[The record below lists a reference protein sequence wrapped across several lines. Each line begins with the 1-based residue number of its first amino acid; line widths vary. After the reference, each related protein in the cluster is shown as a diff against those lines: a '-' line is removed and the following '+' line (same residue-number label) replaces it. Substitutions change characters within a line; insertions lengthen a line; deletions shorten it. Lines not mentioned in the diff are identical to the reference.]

1 MKKKVAVNV
10 AHTRNKKGVYE
21 KIVKDKVCPF
31 CVDFSEKKDIF
42 KYHTKPILFHGTHWV
57 VTENFDPYKGTRCH
71 FMFVHRKH
79 IVSFSELKPAALK
92 ELVSL
97 TKKLEEKFLLPAG
110 VFLFR
115 FGDTNYTGGSVDH
128 FHGHFVLGTKKTKKR
143 TNRFFFMLD
152 TKKPTDN
159 LCRLRFLLLPRT

>member
-1 MKKKVAVNV
+1 MKKRVVVNV

-21 KIVKDKVCPF
+21 KIVKDEVCPF

-42 KYHTKPILFHGTHWV
+42 KYHTKPILFHGAHWV
-57 VTENFDPYKGTRCH
+57 VTENFDPYKGTEH
-71 FMFVHRKH
+71 HLMFIHRKH

-97 TKKLEEKFLLPAG
+97 TKKLEEKFSLPAG

-128 FHGHFVLGTKKTKKR
+128 FHGHFVLGTKKTEK
-143 TNRFFFMLD
+143 TNE
-152 TKKPTDN
+152 P
-159 LCRLRFLLLPRT
+159 LLLYAGYKKADR

>member
-1 MKKKVAVNV
+1 MKHAVNV
-10 AHTRNKKGVYE
+10 AHTRNKKDVYG

-31 CVDFSEKKDIF
+31 CVDFSKKKDIF
-42 KYHTKPILFHGTHWV
+42 KYHTKPILFHGTHWI
-57 VTENFDPYKGTRCH
+57 VTENFDPYKGTKHH

-128 FHGHFVLGTKKTKKR
+128 FHGHFVLGTKKTKK
-143 TNRFFFMLD
+143 TSE
-152 TKKPTDN
+152 P
-159 LCRLRFLLLPRT
+159 LLLYAGYKKADR

>member
-1 MKKKVAVNV
+1 MKHTVNV
-10 AHTRNKKGVYE
+10 AHARSNKKVYE

-31 CVDFSEKKDIF
+31 CVDFSKKREVF
-42 KYHTKPILFHGTHWV
+42 QYHTKPAIFHGAHWV
-57 VTENFDPYKGTRCH
+57 VTENFDPYKGTKYH

-92 ELVSL
+92 ELASL

-115 FGDTNYTGGSVDH
+115 FGDTNYTGGSVNH
-128 FHGHFVLGTKKTKKR
+128 LHAHFVLGAKRTKKTS
-143 TNRFFFMLD
+143 D
-152 TKKPTDN
+152 P
-159 LCRLRFLLLPRT
+159 LLLFAGYKKAGK